1 MAGETGTTGS
11 GFPVFK
17 SEGGAFDRAKL
28 QSTIR
33 AGAGSTISKET
44 FAAMEAADSVSSAA
58 KTFYDDIFDKTLKE
72 LDPALDPNSI
82 FYKKAYDDSG
92 SDRGEISRKIDKG
105 EAVDGKEIFEM
116 AKGSASNK
124 IENVKVLKTGKPTE
138 IIENIGYR
146 DIEKFEA
153 FEEIKNDFN
162 KKVTDDKFKFEP
174 LADKF
179 LDILSYFNSKTP
191 LDARTAG
198 LLYTPENNAIIS
210 AISKILEAKGFNSEA
225 VLNMSKRYDENINKL
240 IEKSKSG
247 TVEDIRSMLPGGTG
261 ATGPTGTTTE
271 TKLEE
276 KKTES
281 PTGPTG
287 STGTAIEGT
296 NTVASATTGSTGPT
310 TTTTTET
317 ITTVTT
323 STTGPTGSSTPGKV
337 EGAKTSTT
345 GGTGATGVTAADVKK
360 RQEDLLSSILGIKFE
375 AATGGTGTTGEND
388 KKNKEPEKKKEETK
402 LEKPEEKKTEENK
415 TSAQTPTTE
424 NKETKLEEK
433 ISPTTPAKTETSST
447 NTPIKETEQQNL
459 SSVIIPEGGSTGD
472 NQNKQTEGTNQN
484 TTTSTE
490 TKTTETKTE
499 GGGTTNTQSETIK
512 TEDKTAA
519 EDKQKMDNEMAENMK
534 AMVGLLTRLN
544 NTLQNPLVVIP
555 NNKKFG

>member
-11 GFPVFK
+11 EFPVFK

-82 FYKKAYDDSG
+82 FYKEAYDDSG

-138 IIENIGYR
+138 IIENIGYG

-210 AISKILEAKGFNSEA
+210 AISKILEAK
-225 VLNMSKRYDENINKL
+225 
-240 IEKSKSG
+240 
-247 TVEDIRSMLPGGTG
+247 
-261 ATGPTGTTTE
+261 
-271 TKLEE
+271 
-276 KKTES
+276 
-281 PTGPTG
+281 
-287 STGTAIEGT
+287 
-296 NTVASATTGSTGPT
+296 
-310 TTTTTET
+310 
-317 ITTVTT
+317 
-323 STTGPTGSSTPGKV
+323 
-337 EGAKTSTT
+337 
-345 GGTGATGVTAADVKK
+345 
-360 RQEDLLSSILGIKFE
+360 
-375 AATGGTGTTGEND
+375 
-388 KKNKEPEKKKEETK
+388 
-402 LEKPEEKKTEENK
+402 
-415 TSAQTPTTE
+415 
-424 NKETKLEEK
+424 
-433 ISPTTPAKTETSST
+433 
-447 NTPIKETEQQNL
+447 
-459 SSVIIPEGGSTGD
+459 
-472 NQNKQTEGTNQN
+472 
-484 TTTSTE
+484 
-490 TKTTETKTE
+490 
-499 GGGTTNTQSETIK
+499 
-512 TEDKTAA
+512 
-519 EDKQKMDNEMAENMK
+519 
-534 AMVGLLTRLN
+534 
-544 NTLQNPLVVIP
+544 
-555 NNKKFG
+555 